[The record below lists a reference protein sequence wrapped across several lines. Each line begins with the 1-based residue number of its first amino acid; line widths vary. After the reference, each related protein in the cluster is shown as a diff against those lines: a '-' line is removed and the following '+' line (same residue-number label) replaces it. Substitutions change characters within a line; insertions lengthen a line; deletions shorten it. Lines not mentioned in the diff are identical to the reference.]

1 MILSPSLFAADA
13 GRLNEEIAQ
22 VEQAGAE
29 YLHIDVMDG
38 MFVPNLS
45 FGYNILSGIRKN
57 SRLFF
62 DVHLMVEQPERF
74 LIPFIREGA
83 DGVTVH
89 YEATQALDEIAKTCR
104 EQKVKF
110 GIALCPKTPVSAIEP
125 WAEVLD
131 ILLVMS
137 IEPGFGGQPFMPEA
151 VPRIAEA
158 RALRERKN
166 AHFLISV
173 DGGVN
178 SNTAPLCREAGA
190 DILVAGSFVFQAED
204 RKAALELLRG

>member
-13 GRLNEEIAQ
+13 GRLDEEIAQ

-45 FGYNILSGIRKN
+45 FGPNILSGIRRK

-62 DVHLMVEQPERF
+62 DVHLMIEKPERF
-74 LIPFIREGA
+74 LEPFIREGA

-89 YEATQALDEIAKTCR
+89 YEATDALDEIAGICR
-104 EQKVKF
+104 ERGVKF
-110 GIALCPKTPVSAIEP
+110 GVALRPRTPVSVIEP
-125 WAEVLD
+125 WTDVLD

-137 IEPGFGGQPFMPEA
+137 IEPGFGGQAFMPEA
-151 VPRIAEA
+151 VPRIREA
-158 RALRERKN
+158 KALRERKN
-166 AHFLISV
+166 ARYLISV

-178 SNTAPLCREAGA
+178 PETAALCREAGA
-190 DILVAGSFVFQAED
+190 DVLVAGSSVFRAQD
-204 RKAALELLRG
+204 RKAALELLRR

>member
-1 MILSPSLFAADA
+1 MILSPSLFAANA
-13 GRLNEEIAQ
+13 GRLDEEIAQ

-62 DVHLMVEQPERF
+62 DVHLMIEKPERF
-74 LIPFIREGA
+74 LDPFIREGA

-89 YEATQALDEIAKTCR
+89 YEATDALDEIAETCR
-104 EQKVKF
+104 EENVKF
-110 GIALCPKTPVSAIEP
+110 GVALCPKTPVSVLEP
-125 WAEVLD
+125 WAGVLD
-131 ILLVMS
+131 ILLIMS

-151 VPRIAEA
+151 VPRIREA
-158 RALRERKN
+158 SALRNKKN

-178 SNTAPLCREAGA
+178 PKTAPLCREAGA
-190 DILVAGSFVFQAED
+190 DILVAGSSVFRARD